1 LDRRVHGASQILR
14 GGRPVEEA
22 KMQLHITGKNMN
34 ITERT
39 ESYVREKLERLDRH
53 LSEPVEARVELA
65 TENTK
70 NVHQRQIVQVTLYKN
85 GTIIRAE
92 ERSADLRAA
101 VDAVVDKLDKQIRR
115 YKGKR
120 ERKRRAPVGLG
131 EAVAE
136 HTESV
141 EPEPLIVR
149 TKRFKTLPMSP
160 PEAIDQM
167 ELLGHSFY
175 LFLNQRSGE
184 VNLVYRRSDGNY
196 GVLEPQLD

>member
-1 LDRRVHGASQILR
+1 MELL
-14 GGRPVEEA
+14 
-22 KMQLHITGKNMN
+22 ITGKNMN
-34 ITERT
+34 VSDRT
-39 ESYVREKLERLDRH
+39 DKYVREKLGRLDRH
-53 LSEPVEARVELA
+53 LSEPVEARVELS

-70 NVHQRQIVQVTLYKN
+70 NVNQRQIVQVTLFKN

-115 YKGKR
+115 YKDKQV
-120 ERKRRAPVGLG
+120 RKRRSPVGLG

-136 HTESV
+136 QQV
-141 EPEPLIVR
+141 EPPETEPLIVR
-149 TKRFKTLPMSP
+149 TKKFRTLPMSP
-160 PEAIDQM
+160 LEAVDQM

-175 LFLNQRSGE
+175 LFLNEHTGE
-184 VNLVYRRSDGNY
+184 VNLVYRRDDGNY

>member
-1 LDRRVHGASQILR
+1 MELI
-14 GGRPVEEA
+14 
-22 KMQLHITGKNMN
+22 ITGKNMN
-34 ITERT
+34 VSDRT
-39 ESYVREKLERLDRH
+39 EKYVREKMGRLDRH
-53 LSEPVEARVELA
+53 LNEPVEARVELS

-70 NVHQRQIVQVTLYKN
+70 NANQRQIVQVTMHKN

-115 YKGKR
+115 YKDKQV
-120 ERKRRAPVGLG
+120 RKRRAPVGLG

-136 HTESV
+136 QQAELE
-141 EPEPLIVR
+141 EPETHIVR
-149 TKRFKTLPMSP
+149 TKKFQVAPMSP
-160 PEAIDQM
+160 QEAVDQM

-175 LFLNQRSGE
+175 LFLN
-184 VNLVYRRSDGNY
+184 VNSDMLNVVYRRDDGDY